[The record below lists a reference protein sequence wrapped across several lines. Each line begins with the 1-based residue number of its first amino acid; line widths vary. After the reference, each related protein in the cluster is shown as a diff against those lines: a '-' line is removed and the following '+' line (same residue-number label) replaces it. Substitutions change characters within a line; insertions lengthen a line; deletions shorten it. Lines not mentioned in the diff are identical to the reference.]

1 MWFGTFQRKRGVSLL
16 PEDKDFPRT
25 KVMERALSQRAYSG
39 FLMTTTFRLWKR
51 QFVTQVLLPKPKDEQ
66 EGRSFFIT
74 GTGRPG
80 DVCLVSQGRTTAAAT
95 YPWVVYTSSGPSFIC
110 YFTPILLRLPSAP
123 FRNNK
128 VKDILKCSTHLLKV
142 FSSVFHNGLA
152 GLRMSTCSTEHRDVQ
167 LLCKVVIPIYV
178 VTYHVWRVRPSSP
191 PMPWNFF

>member
-1 MWFGTFQRKRGVSLL
+1 
-16 PEDKDFPRT
+16 
-25 KVMERALSQRAYSG
+25 
-39 FLMTTTFRLWKR
+39 MTTIFKLWKR
-51 QFVTQVLLPKPKDEQ
+51 PFVTQVLLPKPKDEQ

-74 GTGRPG
+74 GTVRPG
-80 DVCLVSQGRTTAAAT
+80 DVCSSVTWKDHCSSHISL
-95 YPWVVYTSSGPSFIC
+95 VYTSFRPSFIC

-152 GLRMSTCSTEHRDVQ
+152 GLRVSTCSTEHRNVQ

-178 VTYHVWRVRPSSP
+178 VTYHVWWVLSFISTHALKLFLILIFAIH
-191 PMPWNFF
+191 MK